1 MPAPDMNQRA
11 GLAHHDHDQGLA
23 FTLAVLLLTG
33 NALLMSCW
41 TGPLATFAI
50 VAVLVGTAYTAP
62 ALACRLAL
70 RRALRRLL
78 RTPCPAPEHRA
89 RSPGLNVAR
98 PPRASGV
105 AVRRSGVVVGAVV
118 EVPQ

>member
-1 MPAPDMNQRA
+1 MSRQA
-11 GLAHHDHDQGLA
+11 GLAHRDHDQGLA

-33 NALLMSCW
+33 GVLLMSCW

-50 VAVLVGTAYTAP
+50 VAVLVVTAYTAP
-62 ALACRLAL
+62 PSPAAWPCA
-70 RRALRRLL
+70 APSAGSCA
-78 RTPCPAPEHRA
+78 PCPAPEYRA
-89 RSPGLNVAR
+89 RSPGPNVAR

-105 AVRRSGVVVGAVV
+105 AVRGSGVVVGAVV